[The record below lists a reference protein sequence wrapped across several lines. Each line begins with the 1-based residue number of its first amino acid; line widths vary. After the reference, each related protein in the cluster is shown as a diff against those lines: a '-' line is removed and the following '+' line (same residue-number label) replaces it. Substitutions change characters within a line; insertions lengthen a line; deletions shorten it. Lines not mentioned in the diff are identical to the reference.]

1 MYIVIKMIRV
11 IFFLAII
18 LFKFSNL
25 NAEVIESIKIDGNDR
40 ISNETI
46 KIFSKV
52 EIGNDLES
60 QDLNN
65 IIKELYSTNFFNIV
79 SVKIKNK
86 ILIINVKENPLVQK
100 ITINGV
106 KNKDLNKTIL
116 EKITVKEKNSF
127 VDENVARDVEK
138 ISNFLKISG
147 YYFSKINLDVDKNS
161 NNTVNLIYNISLGER
176 AVVSKID
183 FTGNKIYKK
192 NTLSRVIVT
201 EEDKFWKFLSKKKYL
216 NEGQIN
222 LDQRLLKNFYLNE
235 GYYKVKIT
243 QSTASIIK
251 DNNFKLTYNINAGE
265 KYYFNNLDLIVP
277 SDYDLNNFK
286 EIQLSID
293 EIKNTVYSHNKIE
306 KLLNQIDKI
315 AITKQFE
322 FINASF
328 EETLVEKNKINIK
341 FIIDESK
348 KLYVDRINIF
358 GNDITNE
365 NAIRDL
371 LIVDEGDPLNQI
383 LNNKSINNIQSSG
396 LFSKVDYKI
405 VDTENEFKKNIEINL
420 VEQPTGEI
428 SAGAGFGSSGQTFSF
443 GVKENNFRGNAT
455 KLNTNLSVS
464 QTSIIG
470 GVNISIPNY
479 NYTDK
484 SLKLN
489 LSRSDNDYF
498 DTSGYKNTITNVTVG
513 TGFEYKQDLFFTPLA
528 IFEIEDLETNS
539 SASQSLRKQDGNYNN
554 IKLDY
559 SFLYDR
565 RNQIFRPSEG
575 FYSRFNQVLPIVSN
589 DYSLFNSYDFK
600 YYQKLSEN
608 MIGSLSY
615 HLSAVNSLEGGEV
628 RVSERINLPS
638 RKIRGFKSGKIGPKD
653 NNDYIGGNY
662 ASAMTL
668 ATTLP
673 DFLPDLESVSFGLFF
688 DAANVWGVDYNSS
701 LDNSKIRSSTG
712 LAIDWLT
719 PIGPLNFVLA
729 QPITKDSSDVEETFR
744 FNIGTTF

>member
-1 MYIVIKMIRV
+1 MYIVIKMTRV
-11 IFFLAII
+11 IFFLVII
-18 LFKFSNL
+18 FFKFSNL
-25 NAEVIESIKIDGNDR
+25 NAEVIESIKIDGNNR

-65 IIKELYSTNFFNIV
+65 IIKELYSTNFFSTV
-79 SVKIKNK
+79 SVNIKNK

-106 KNKDLNKTIL
+106 KNKDLSKTIL
-116 EKITVKEKNSF
+116 EKISVTEKNSF

-161 NNTVNLIYNISLGER
+161 NDTVNLIYNISLGER
-176 AVVSKID
+176 AVVRKID

-235 GYYKVKIT
+235 GYYNVKIS

-251 DNNFKLTYNINAGE
+251 NNNFKLTYNINAGD
-265 KYYFNNLDLIVP
+265 KYYFNNLELIVP

-286 EIQLSID
+286 AIQFSID
-293 EIKNTVYSHNKIE
+293 EIKNTVYSHNKIK
-306 KLLNQIDKI
+306 KLLKQIDKI

-371 LIVDEGDPLNQI
+371 LIVDEGDPLNEI

-428 SAGAGFGSSGQTFSF
+428 SAGAGYGTSGQTFSF

-455 KLNTNLSVS
+455 KLNTNLSIS
-464 QTSIIG
+464 QNSVIG

-484 SLKLN
+484 ALKLN

-539 SASQSLRKQDGNYNN
+539 TASQSLKKQDGNYNN

-565 RNQIFRPSEG
+565 RNQSFRPSEG

-589 DYSLFNSYDFK
+589 DYSISNTYDFK

-608 MIGSLSY
+608 MIGSLTY
-615 HLSAVNSLEGGEV
+615 FISAVNSLEGGDV

-638 RKIRGFKSGKIGPKD
+638 RKIRGFKAGKIGPKD

-673 DFLPDLESVSFGLFF
+673 DFLPDLESVSFGLFI